1 MGVGAIGRTH
11 PLGKL
16 RFERRSPRLRVRKD
30 QKDPRMMALCV
41 VVYAESR
48 GFEPPPTSQ
57 PMSRFSRP
65 GGHPLVHTFQS
76 GERWIRTTV
85 PLTGGHRFSKP
96 DAPSYTRTLQ
106 RWTTSQRL
114 STPVSPLR
122 EHGPPSG
129 GNGSRTR
136 ERRLMRP
143 MRDRRAV
150 PLCVRLR
157 WEARTYTLPRVSPGN
172 RTRYLAS
179 ARSAIELV
187 TLPQNHPGP
196 FARWGSYPHEPDS
209 LRWSSAWTTS
219 VMYEPTHR
227 VWAVFESRC
236 TFAFTPRSAKIYP
249 ATLVCLLAF
258 ALR

>member
-1 MGVGAIGRTH
+1 M
-11 PLGKL
+11 
-16 RFERRSPRLRVRKD
+16 
-30 QKDPRMMALCV
+30 
-41 VVYAESR
+41 YAESR

-57 PMSRFSRP
+57 PMSRFSKP

-85 PLTGGHRFSKP
+85 PLAGGHRFSKP

-157 WEARTYTLPRVSPGN
+157 WEARTYTLPRACPGIEPGPGTPHYHHPGLIPYGVSVFH
-172 RTRYLAS
+172 S
-179 ARSAIELV
+179 SIEL
-187 TLPQNHPGP
+187 TRARNHPCFTSSP
-196 FARWGSYPHEPDS
+196 ASYF
-209 LRWSSAWTTS
+209 L
-219 VMYEPTHR
+219 
-227 VWAVFESRC
+227 
-236 TFAFTPRSAKIYP
+236 
-249 ATLVCLLAF
+249 
-258 ALR
+258 